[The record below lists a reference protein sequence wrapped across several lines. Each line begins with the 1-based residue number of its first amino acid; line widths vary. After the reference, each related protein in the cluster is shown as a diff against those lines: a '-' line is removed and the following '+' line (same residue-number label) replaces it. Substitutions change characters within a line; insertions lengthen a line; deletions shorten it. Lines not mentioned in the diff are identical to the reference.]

1 MRSLRSAAKKRHIT
15 KTNSTTSGNA
25 IDVVVNREKF
35 RSDDGV
41 RVATVN
47 HGNGGGNEAINKG
60 VGNEGINKKKAP
72 SKKPSNKKSPSVRT
86 VFIDGVNITD
96 RPFGTVETG
105 KGRDNGGND
114 GNGDDGKRNAKGDGH
129 AGWVCLRFFIKS
141 LEKMQKDDPP

>member
-1 MRSLRSAAKKRHIT
+1 MRSLLSAAKKR
-15 KTNSTTSGNA
+15 NSTTSENA
-25 IDVVVNREKF
+25 VHVVVNSETF
-35 RSDDGV
+35 RVDDGV

-60 VGNEGINKKKAP
+60 GGHGGINKKKAT
-72 SKKPSNKKSPSVRT
+72 SKIPSNKKSPSVRT

-96 RPFGTVETG
+96 RPFGTVEMG

-129 AGWVCLRFFIKS
+129 AGWVCLRFFNKS